1 MADFVYKSAIFFSAA
16 WKKVRLKAT
25 DRLIYSFNVVV
36 MPKVVRE
43 DIDNLNTVLTVTI
56 EKSEY
61 EDQFK
66 NELNKYRKQVQMKGF
81 RKGKTPLSVLRK
93 MYGKAVLS
101 DVING
106 MLQTEVGNFL
116 SDNDLNYLG
125 QPLPNDEQQVYEFDP
140 RDLEDFEFKFD
151 LGLAPDF
158 EVEGLGENA
167 SFEMYDVSIPGEKI
181 DEELASARKRLGKQ
195 MPVEGDMED
204 GDLIKL
210 SIKELDG
217 DTPKEDGIEHEFSV
231 PADRLTDAAKDTI
244 SSYKTGDA
252 FPINI
257 YELEKET
264 SREYVH
270 NYFLNT
276 TGEEAEAVGD
286 TVQATIVEITR
297 HQDAE
302 MDEAFFQQLFGDEEI
317 TTEEAAKEKLEADL
331 KSYYDRQAEAVL
343 FRHIQEYILEK
354 NSMDLPEDFLKRWL
368 KTNNENVTDDQ
379 IERDFPD
386 FLENLKW
393 TLIRSKLAKK
403 HDVQISQDEIK
414 EAFKRQIR
422 GMISN
427 PAMFDDNFLETMAL
441 RMMEKE
447 EDVDRV
453 AQQVLTDKVFEAVKE
468 SVQVEPKAIGTDDF
482 EQIIKDIN
490 EADRAKDLARQAAA
504 GAEEE

>member
-1 MADFVYKSAIFFSAA
+1 
-16 WKKVRLKAT
+16 
-25 DRLIYSFNVVV
+25 

-66 NELNKYRKQVQMKGF
+66 TELNKYRKQVQMKGF
-81 RKGKTPLSVLRK
+81 RKGKTPMSVLRK
-93 MYGKAVLS
+93 MYGKAILS

-116 SDNDLNYLG
+116 SENDLNYLG
-125 QPLPNDEQQVYEFDP
+125 QPLPNDEQEVYEFDP

-151 LGLAPDF
+151 LGLAPAF
-158 EVEGLGENA
+158 EVEGLGEDA
-167 SFEMYDVSIPGEKI
+167 SFEMYDVTIPADKI
-181 DEELASARKRLGKQ
+181 DEELAAGRKRLGEQ
-195 MPVEGDMED
+195 GPVEGEMQA

-210 SIKELDG
+210 SIQELDG
-217 DTPKEDGIEHEFSV
+217 DKPKEEGVTNEFSV
-231 PADRLTDAAKDTI
+231 PEDRLTDEARALI
-244 SSYKTGDA
+244 SQHKAGEN
-252 FPINI
+252 FQLNI
-257 YELEKET
+257 YQLEKET
-264 SREYVH
+264 TPEYVH
-270 NYFLNT
+270 NYFL
-276 TGEEAEAVGD
+276 GVKDEEAEAIGE

-297 HQDAE
+297 LQEAE
-302 MDEAFFQQLFGDEEI
+302 MNEDFFNKLFGEGVVS
-317 TTEEAAKEKLEADL
+317 TEEEAREKMQTDL

-343 FRHIQEYILEK
+343 FRHIQEYLLEK
-354 NSMDLPEDFLKRWL
+354 NDMDLPKDFLKRWL

-379 IERDFPD
+379 IEKDFPD

-403 HDVQISQDEIK
+403 HDVQISEAEIK
-414 EAFKRQIR
+414 DAFKRQIQ

-427 PAMFDDNFLETMAL
+427 PALFDDNFMETMAM

-453 AQQVLTDKVFEAVKE
+453 AQQVLTDKVFAAVKD
-468 SVQVEPKAIGTDDF
+468 SVKVEPKAISTEEF
-482 EQIIKDIN
+482 EQVIQDIN
-490 EADRAKDLARQAAA
+490 EADRAKDFARQAAA
-504 GAEEE
+504 GAQAGGEEE